1 MEDRG
6 SDNMVT
12 YEQIMSRRPLYIF
25 DLDGTLAL
33 MEHRLPFINNGEKR
47 WREFY
52 EACDQ
57 DQPNTPVITLLNNLR
72 QARAEIRIFTGRSDI
87 VRLKT
92 AGWLFAHTSLSYTE
106 IEHGLIMRKDGDYR
120 QDHELKQSWLQQM
133 PAEDYSRIQMVF
145 EDRDRVVQMW
155 RENGLVCLQ
164 VATGAY

>member
-6 SDNMVT
+6 SDS
-12 YEQIMSRRPLYIF
+12 MSACPLYIF

-57 DQPNTPVITLLNNLR
+57 DQPNMPVIALLNNLR
-72 QARAEIRIFTGRSDI
+72 CAGSEIRIFTGRSDI

-92 AGWLFAHTSLSYTE
+92 AGWLFAHTSLSCVE
-106 IEHGLIMRKDGDYR
+106 IEQGLIMRKDGDYR

-133 PAEDYSRIQMVF
+133 PMEDYSRIQMVF